1 MSRQTL
7 VSSLDDTAFGADL
20 AARGPFD
27 FLHRLWKTMFRNK
40 LAGES
45 TPVKKRCPAVGEAP
59 AAVRETSP
67 AARESSPVARE
78 SNPTVPEVVKSTTVL
93 DGPQQTDTV
102 DHPASSATS
111 QRSPAGGELQ
121 PTPVSDA
128 ASELRRQCE
137 SIIQG
142 LRKSHGDAE
151 AGPRVIGLTSCYA
164 GEGVTTLAT
173 HLAQAATHD
182 GSVLLADLNFA
193 APGIHKVCGAQ
204 LGPGLSEWLQDGR
217 SPPQEVA
224 VPNGSLTLV
233 TAGSALAADCG
244 SYVERVRE
252 FLQYAADNFKF
263 TFLDLPPLSG
273 SSDALPLSE
282 LLDGVLLVVQSER
295 VRWPVAK
302 RFLAQLIRSG
312 AKPLGAVLN
321 KRRQYIPNWAYRTL

>member
-1 MSRQTL
+1 MRRQTL

-27 FLHRLWKTMFRNK
+27 FLRRLWKAMFRANSG
-40 LAGES
+40 GES
-45 TPVKKRCPAVGEAP
+45 SPVKERCPAV
-59 AAVRETSP
+59 RETPP
-67 AARESSPVARE
+67 AVQETRPATRESSPVAPEPNRA
-78 SNPTVPEVVKSTTVL
+78 VPEVAKSTAVL
-93 DGPQQTDTV
+93 DEPQQTDAV
-102 DHPASSATS
+102 DRPASSATF
-111 QRSPAGGELQ
+111 QRSPTGGELR

-128 ASELRRQCE
+128 TRELRRQCE
-137 SIIQG
+137 SIVQG
-142 LRKSHGDAE
+142 LRQSHGGAE

-173 HLAQAATHD
+173 HLAQAAAHD
-182 GSVLLADLNFA
+182 GPVLLADLNFA
-193 APGIHKVCGAQ
+193 APGIHKMCGAQ
-204 LGPGLSEWLQDGR
+204 LGPGLAEWLQNGR
-217 SPPQEVA
+217 SAPQEVA

-244 SYVERVRE
+244 SYVERMRE
-252 FLQYAADNFKF
+252 FLRYAADNFDF

-273 SSDALPLSE
+273 SSDALPVGE

-302 RFLAQLIRSG
+302 RFLTQMMRSG